1 MEFFRNEI
9 PFPTLVEHRHR
20 HNKKGRKIGI
30 SKILTQY
37 GASGQDKTF
46 TKYDAKT
53 LNYLIPSHGIDDF
66 NSTTEMI
73 CQK

>member
-9 PFPTLVEHRHR
+9 PFPTLVEHQHR
-20 HNKKGRKIGI
+20 HNKNGRKIGI

-46 TKYDAKT
+46 TKYDTKT
-53 LNYLIPSHGIDDF
+53 LNYLIPSHEIDDL